1 MSAVALATGVSRTT
15 IIAGLGEI
23 EAIQQTGQVGE
34 QRDALTVRTR
44 LAGAGRK
51 KLESKDETL
60 LSDLLVL
67 VGSTTRGDPESLLR
81 WTCNSLHNLADEL
94 EAQGH
99 AVSHVV
105 VGKLLKR
112 PI

>member
-1 MSAVALATGVSRTT
+1 MSGY
-15 IIAGLGEI
+15 AG
-23 EAIQQTGQVGE
+23 A
-34 QRDALTVRTR
+34 RSVRTR

-51 KLESKDETL
+51 KLESKDWTL

-67 VGSTTRGDPESLLR
+67 VDSTTRGDPESLLR
-81 WTCNSLHNLADEL
+81 WAYKSLRNLADEL
-94 EAQGH
+94 NAHGH

-112 PI
+112 PLCPTSCRL